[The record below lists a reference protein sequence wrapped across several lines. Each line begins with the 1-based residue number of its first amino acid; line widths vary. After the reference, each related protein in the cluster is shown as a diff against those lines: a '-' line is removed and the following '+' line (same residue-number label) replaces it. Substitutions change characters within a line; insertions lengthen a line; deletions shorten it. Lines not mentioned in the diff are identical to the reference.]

1 MSAQTIMTRILP
13 ALALLALAVPA
24 SAAPELTKPE
34 KATTCAACH
43 GEVGVSNIG
52 MYPSLAGQY
61 ADYLEHSLKDYRSG
75 ARKNAIMGA
84 QAANLT
90 NQEIKALAAWFSAQ
104 QGPLYTPSVHGNLKP

>member
-1 MSAQTIMTRILP
+1 MIMTRTFI
-13 ALALLALAVPA
+13 LALAVFAMPVLAATEA
-24 SAAPELTKPE
+24 SKPE

-43 GEVGVSNIG
+43 GEAGISASGI
-52 MYPSLAGQY
+52 YPTLAGQY

-90 NQEIKALAAWFSAQ
+90 DDEIKQLAKWFSTQ
-104 QGPLYTPSVHGNLKP
+104 QGPLYTPSVHGALKP